1 MHHINDS
8 NDMANDIKNS
18 DILYINRLT
27 NTIYKD
33 GDILESSIKK
43 DKKDTQRDIVFDIFA
58 RILVKSSEQRK
69 VLYHVIF
76 DKQEYT
82 RKILSNKLSELYG
95 KSARTWERA
104 IDYLFGRRILRADRN
119 RIITIPIDYDLS
131 LLDLDSVKSVIIH
144 IN

>member
-1 MHHINDS
+1 MYRINDS

-43 DKKDTQRDIVFDIFA
+43 DKKDTQRYIVFDIFA

-82 RKILSNKLSELYG
+82 RKTLSTRLSELYG
-95 KSARTWERA
+95 KSTRTWERA
-104 IDYLFGRRILRADRN
+104 IDYLFSRRLLRADRYK
-119 RIITIPIDYDLS
+119 IITVPIEYDLS

>member
-1 MHHINDS
+1 MYRINDS

-27 NTIYKD
+27 NTIYRD

-82 RKILSNKLSELYG
+82 RKTLSTRLSELYG
-95 KSARTWERA
+95 KSTRTWERA
-104 IDYLFGRRILRADRN
+104 IDYLFGRRILRADRHKV
-119 RIITIPIDYDLS
+119 ITVPIEYDLS
-131 LLDLDSVKSVIIH
+131 LLDLESVKSVIIH

>member
-1 MHHINDS
+1 MHRINDS

-33 GDILESSIKK
+33 GEILESSIRK

-69 VLYHVIF
+69 VLYHIIF

-82 RKILSNKLSELYG
+82 RKTLSTKLSELYE
-95 KSARTWERA
+95 KSPRTWERA
-104 IDYLFGRRILRADRN
+104 IDYLFSRRILRADRN
-119 RIITIPIDYDLS
+119 KVITVPIEYDLS

>member
-1 MHHINDS
+1 
-8 NDMANDIKNS
+8 MANDIKNS

-69 VLYHVIF
+69 VLYHIIF

-82 RKILSNKLSELYG
+82 RKTLSIRLSELYG

-104 IDYLFGRRILRADRN
+104 IDYLFSRRILRADRHKV
-119 RIITIPIDYDLS
+119 ITVPIEFTLIKFK
-131 LLDLDSVKSVIIH
+131 L
-144 IN
+144 

>member
-1 MHHINDS
+1 
-8 NDMANDIKNS
+8 MANDIKNS

>member
-1 MHHINDS
+1 
-8 NDMANDIKNS
+8 MANDIKNS

-43 DKKDTQRDIVFDIFA
+43 DKKDTQRYIVFDIFA

-82 RKILSNKLSELYG
+82 RKTLSTRLSELYG
-95 KSARTWERA
+95 KSTRTWERA
-104 IDYLFGRRILRADRN
+104 IDYLFSRRLLRADRYK
-119 RIITIPIDYDLS
+119 IITVPIEYDLS

>member
-1 MHHINDS
+1 MYRINDS

-82 RKILSNKLSELYG
+82 RKTLSTRLSELYG

-104 IDYLFGRRILRADRN
+104 IDYLFGRRILRADRYKV
-119 RIITIPIDYDLS
+119 ITVPIEYDLS

>member
-1 MHHINDS
+1 MYRINDS

-43 DKKDTQRDIVFDIFA
+43 DKKDTQIDIVFDIFA

-76 DKQEYT
+76 DKREYT
-82 RKILSNKLSELYG
+82 RKTLSTKLSELYG
-95 KSARTWERA
+95 KSPRTWERA
-104 IDYLFGRRILRADRN
+104 IDYLFSRRILRADRN
-119 RIITIPIDYDLS
+119 KVITVPIEYDLS

>member
-1 MHHINDS
+1 MYRINDS

-82 RKILSNKLSELYG
+82 RKTLSTRLSELYG
-95 KSARTWERA
+95 KSTRTWERA

-119 RIITIPIDYDLS
+119 KVITVPIEYDLS

>member
-1 MHHINDS
+1 
-8 NDMANDIKNS
+8 MANDIKNS

-43 DKKDTQRDIVFDIFA
+43 DKKDIQRDIVFDIFA

-82 RKILSNKLSELYG
+82 RKTLSAKLSELYG
-95 KSARTWERA
+95 KSTRTWERA
-104 IDYLFGRRILRADRN
+104 IDYLFSRRILRADRYKV
-119 RIITIPIDYDLS
+119 ITVPIEYDLS

>member
-1 MHHINDS
+1 
-8 NDMANDIKNS
+8 MATDIRNS

-27 NTIYKD
+27 NTVYTD

-58 RILVKSSEQRK
+58 RILVKNSEQRK

-76 DKQEYT
+76 DKAEYT
-82 RKILSNKLSELYG
+82 RKTLSNKLSELYE
-95 KSARTWERA
+95 KSPRTYERA
-104 IDYLFGRRILRADRN
+104 IDYLFGRRILRMN
-119 RIITIPIDYDLS
+119 GHKVITIPIEYDLS
-131 LLDLDSVKSVIIH
+131 LLDLESIKSIVIH